1 MLPLLPSEKLHRR
14 FLLSN
19 VLIITVLA
27 LILPAGC
34 ELFDRPE
41 PIPAYITIESIELE
55 HNPDINAGSLSNR
68 IVDAWVFINDQLIG
82 AFELP
87 CTIPVLHEGVH
98 EVTVLA
104 GIYLNGVRG
113 TRVYYPFY
121 APFTDSVRLTPDSI
135 TRIQPK
141 VRYDSR
147 MKMPLHESFELGG
160 VLFEEGQ
167 QSLANLIKTNTAGEV
182 FEGNYSGKILLDR
195 SDSIYLGVS
204 VQNYKL
210 PTAGGHVFLEV
221 DFLTEVPLVF
231 GVYANKPGQ
240 VVMLEVAGILPQE
253 NWTKVYINLTP
264 TVFRNNDADNFRIF
278 MGAHTPADKQQATI
292 LIDNIKLIHF

>member
-1 MLPLLPSEKLHRR
+1 MLPSVKLHRK

-19 VLIITVLA
+19 MLIIA
-27 LILPAGC
+27 LLTLLLSVGC

-41 PIPAYITIESIELE
+41 PIPSFITIESIELE
-55 HNPDINAGSLSNR
+55 PNPEVNAGSLSHR
-68 IVDAWVFINDQLIG
+68 IVDAWIYVNDILIG

-104 GIYLNGVRG
+104 GIYMNGVKG

-121 APFTDSVRLTPDSI
+121 TPYTDSVRLTPDSI
-135 TRIQPK
+135 TRIEPK
-141 VRYDSR
+141 TRYDSR
-147 MKMPLHESFELGG
+147 LKIPLLESFELGG
-160 VLFEEGQ
+160 VLFEDAQ
-167 QSLANLIKTNTAGEV
+167 HSLATLVKTDIATEV
-182 FEGNYSGKILLDR
+182 FEGNYSGKIVLDR
-195 SDSIYLGVS
+195 TDSLYLGVS
-204 VQNYKL
+204 VQSYKL

-221 DFLTEVPLVF
+221 DFLTEVPLMF
-231 GVYANKPGQ
+231 GVYANKPTQ
-240 VVMLEVAGILPQE
+240 VLMLEVAGVLPQA

-264 TVFRNNDADNFRIF
+264 TVFRNNTADDFKIF
-278 MGAHTPADKQQATI
+278 MGAHLPAGMQDATI